1 MWKTGGK
8 GEKLSGVR
16 SGKWGGQDR
25 CYLAW
30 PVLLLLPCYTAKPG
44 PFLATFAAMHSL
56 AFAKEIKQH
65 EIEKLRLQKPDH
77 ISTLILKCR
86 NVVWLLK
93 QYPGQKQQY
102 QHYSSLLVGQFIASA
117 MLDNHTENEKGARLK
132 W

>member
-1 MWKTGGK
+1 MSKLAKVESVENRGK

-30 PVLLLLPCYTAKPG
+30 PVLLLLLPCYPAKPG

-65 EIEKLRLQKPDH
+65 ETEKLKV
-77 ISTLILKCR
+77 K
-86 NVVWLLK
+86 NVV
-93 QYPGQKQQY
+93 G
-102 QHYSSLLVGQFIASA
+102 F
-117 MLDNHTENEKGARLK
+117 
-132 W
+132 